1 MYLCSYVFKNQ
12 RTKAFYRLIF
22 RHMSIRTTIS
32 IITFAPRKVTIDG
45 RELQSVPEHGVY
57 IQNGKKHVK

>member
-1 MYLCSYVFKNQ
+1 
-12 RTKAFYRLIF
+12 
-22 RHMSIRTTIS
+22 MSIRTTIS

>member
-32 IITFAPRKVTIDG
+32 IITFAPQGD
-45 RELQSVPEHGVY
+45 
-57 IQNGKKHVK
+57 QNGKKHVK

>member
-12 RTKAFYRLIF
+12 RTKAFCRLFF

-45 RELQSVPEHGVY
+45 YVFQNVPKHGVY